1 LLGDAWD
8 SDVPSDAGL
17 RQGLSEQQSAEL
29 FSLLQKLDPVRASQ
43 LHPNDRFR
51 VIRALE
57 INKLTGHPVK
67 ARKANTSQ
75 FETTFMILIAP
86 DRRILHERIQV
97 RTSEMLQSGLER
109 EVRELLR
116 SGVDPDCKPMQSI
129 GYKQLIA
136 VIQGRLDLSQVE
148 EKISVATRQ
157 YAKRQTTWF
166 KKVPADITIGGV
178 DDLSKVTAL
187 ADAIF
192 KTSFV

>member
-1 LLGDAWD
+1 
-8 SDVPSDAGL
+8 
-17 RQGLSEQQSAEL
+17 
-29 FSLLQKLDPVRASQ
+29 
-43 LHPNDRFR
+43 
-51 VIRALE
+51 
-57 INKLTGHPVK
+57 
-67 ARKANTSQ
+67 
-75 FETTFMILIAP
+75 MILIAP